1 MRESLG
7 WPDERLLLAFQSRFG
22 SAEWLQPY
30 TANMIEDLAK
40 KGVKRLAVITPG
52 FSSDCI
58 ETLEEMGIQG
68 AESFE
73 EHGGEQF
80 AALPCLNDSPESIAA
95 LFGIVKRELSG
106 WVDL

>member
-1 MRESLG
+1 LG
-7 WPDERLLLAFQSRFG
+7 WPEKQLLLTFQSRFG

-30 TANMIEDLAK
+30 TADTIENLAK
-40 KGVKRLAVITPG
+40 SGVKRLAVITPG

-68 AESFE
+68 AEIFQ

-80 AALPCLNDSPESIAA
+80 AALPCLNDTPESITA
-95 LFGIVKRELSG
+95 LSSIVKRELSG
-106 WVDL
+106 WTEV

>member
-1 MRESLG
+1 
-7 WPDERLLLAFQSRFG
+7 
-22 SAEWLQPY
+22 
-30 TANMIEDLAK
+30 MIEDLAK

-68 AESFE
+68 AETFE
-73 EHGGEQF
+73 EYGGEQF

-95 LFGIVKRELSG
+95 LFGILKRELGG
-106 WVDL
+106 WADL